1 MNTNKGLNKG
11 SCFSRTTLEISLVI
25 NQKLFF
31 TYIEGAIK
39 MKLLSQLKSLYIVRD
54 HSIPNSY

>member
-1 MNTNKGLNKG
+1 MNTNKGLNKE
-11 SCFSRTTLEISLVI
+11 SCFSGTTLEISLVI

-31 TYIEGAIK
+31 TYIKGAIK

-54 HSIPNSY
+54 H